1 MGNRSISYAGLS
13 WLLCACSSLLFTV
26 KEVSGA
32 QRPEL
37 IFTTP
42 PTPHLAG
49 QPLQLQL
56 TVLNSSRREVSW
68 TFPSSIN
75 CHITRSSETNS
86 ASLILESGADPDV
99 AQIAPGAFAR
109 AAYKLTVPGANPGQI
124 ILDFPDLSANR
135 LVIQLEAQ
143 PVAEASAP
151 AKTGL
156 SKYIKGVPA
165 LSSGQPFEPVAFF
178 KEHIFPYEPFYFV
191 AGTKSPNAKFQV
203 SIRYQILNHD
213 GPLATKAPPLEGFN
227 IGYTQTSL
235 WDWNRASAPF
245 FDSSYKPELL
255 YLYDRVLGGGPT
267 NWYRL
272 DLQGGVQH
280 ESNGKDGDSSRSL
293 NITYIRPT
301 LTIGGDEELHLTLM
315 PRAWVYVGDLS
326 DNPDI
331 ANYRGYVDLRT
342 ILSYKG
348 LQLSAYGRMGN
359 HANRGSVQLDLTYP
373 LRKFW
378 GTFSVYFHVQYFNGF
393 GESLLEYN
401 ERSTAWRAGFSLYR

>member
-1 MGNRSISYAGLS
+1 MAKNPTRSVRLGWRLLAAGV
-13 WLLCACSSLLFTV
+13 LLILKA
-26 KEVSGA
+26 GA
-32 QRPEL
+32 QEPEI
-37 IFTTP
+37 IFTGP
-42 PTPHLAG
+42 PPPIIAG
-49 QPLQLQL
+49 QPLSVRLS
-56 TVLNSSRREVSW
+56 VLNGSSRELSW
-68 TFPSSIN
+68 TFPRSIA
-75 CHITRSSETNS
+75 CRVLSTSMTNTGT
-86 ASLILESGADPDV
+86 LELQAGSDPGV

-109 AAYKLTVPGANPGQI
+109 AEYKMAALGINPGQI
-124 ILDFPDLSANR
+124 VLDFPDLVANR
-135 LVIQLEAQ
+135 LVLQLEA
-143 PVAEASAP
+143 PSAVTETAAP
-151 AKTGL
+151 PKKGFANIL
-156 SKYIKGVPA
+156 KGVPTLA
-165 LSSGQPFEPVAFF
+165 SGQRFEPVGFF

-203 SIRYQILNHD
+203 SIRYQLLNHD
-213 GPLATKAPPLEGFN
+213 GPLASKAPPLEGFN

-255 YLYDRVLGGGPT
+255 YLRERVLGGGPT

-293 NITYIRPT
+293 NITYLRPT
-301 LTIGGDEELHLTLM
+301 FTIGSEEEFHFTLM
-315 PRAWVYVGDLS
+315 PRAWVYLGDLS

-331 ANYRGYVDLRT
+331 ARYRGYVDLRA
-342 ILSYKG
+342 ILAYKG
-348 LQLSAYGRMGN
+348 LQLSAFGRMGN
-359 HANRGSVQLDLTYP
+359 HTDRGSVQVDLTYP

-393 GESLLEYN
+393 GESLLDYN